1 MKRFPIQGESRF
13 PQGERR
19 QYLKPIT
26 VPWSVAEVAWRQYDR
41 ENSNGQ
47 TQERLAERGGFGRD
61 EFLDLL
67 SRAEL
72 P

>member
-1 MKRFPIQGESRF
+1 
-13 PQGERR
+13 
-19 QYLKPIT
+19 
-26 VPWSVAEVAWRQYDR
+26 VAEVAWRQYDR
-41 ENSNGQ
+41 ENSTGQ